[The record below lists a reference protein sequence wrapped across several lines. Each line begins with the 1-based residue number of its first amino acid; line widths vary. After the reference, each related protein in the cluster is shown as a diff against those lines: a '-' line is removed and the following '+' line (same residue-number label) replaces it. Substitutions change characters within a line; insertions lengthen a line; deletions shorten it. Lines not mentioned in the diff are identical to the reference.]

1 MALVDLTA
9 TAEENILNEDELKDL
24 IDKDLKYRD
33 KQLLR
38 LKEEILD
45 LEDLDEN
52 LSLSEFSL
60 DDFRMELLRYIEK
73 IRKNLIMLH
82 LVYILLSLPHSEYI
96 TIKPGVIFC
105 LKQKGN
111 FAENEKV
118 NPVQPYYL
126 VYLQK

>member
-38 LKEEILD
+38 LKDEILD
-45 LEDLDEN
+45 LEDLDDN
-52 LSLSEFSL
+52 ISLTEFSL

-73 IRKNLIMLH
+73 NKEKLENAPFGLYA
-82 LVYILLSLPHSEYI
+82 VVPPSSEYL
-96 TIKPGVIFC
+96 TIKPRS
-105 LKQKGN
+105 N
-111 FAENEKV
+111 FLSQAKRK
-118 NPVQPYYL
+118 L
-126 VYLQK
+126 L